1 MANVAFVTGGT
12 GFLGLH
18 VIDALLEA
26 RWEVVALHRP
36 SSRLD
41 GLHERSVTLVPGDI
55 TDADS
60 LHSAAPQH
68 IDAIY
73 HLAGDTNMWRANN
86 ARQTRVNVHG
96 TRNVVELGLRRSVRR
111 MVHTSSIAAFG
122 LSETTV
128 TEATPQRG
136 HASWINYFRTKALA
150 EDEVR
155 AGVERGLDAVI
166 LNPANVIGPYD
177 RHNWSQL
184 IAMVHAGRL
193 PGAPP
198 GSGSFCAAQAVAQ
211 AHVVA
216 FEKAQRGANY
226 LLGGSDASYLEL
238 IRLIGRALARPVPRR
253 PTPAFALRSLARLSD
268 WFSRVTGSEPQL
280 TPEKVALVTAR
291 WQCASTRAVR
301 DIEYSPVALIDMVAD
316 CVEWMRTAELIR

>member
-1 MANVAFVTGGT
+1 MPNVAFVTGGT

-26 RWEVVALHRP
+26 RWQVVALHRP
-36 SSRLD
+36 TSRLD
-41 GLHERSVTLVPGDI
+41 ALHERSVTLVPGDI

-86 ARQTRVNVHG
+86 ARQACVNVGG

-111 MVHTSSIAAFG
+111 LVHTSSIAAYGF
-122 LSETTV
+122 SESTV
-128 TEATPQRG
+128 TEDTPQRG
-136 HASWINYFRTKALA
+136 QASWINYFRTKALA

-184 IAMVHAGRL
+184 IAMVHSGRL

-211 AHVVA
+211 AHVAA
-216 FEKAQRGANY
+216 FEKGQCGANY

-238 IRLIGRALARPVPRR
+238 IRLIGRAVGRHVPRR
-253 PTPAFALRSLARLSD
+253 ATPAFVLRALARLSD
-268 WFSRVTGSEPQL
+268 GLSRITGKEPQL
-280 TPEKVALVTAR
+280 TPEKVALVTAH
-291 WQCASTRAVR
+291 WQCASARAVR
-301 DIEYSPVALIDMVAD
+301 EIEYSPVALIDMVSD
-316 CVEWMRTAELIR
+316 CVAWMRGAELIR